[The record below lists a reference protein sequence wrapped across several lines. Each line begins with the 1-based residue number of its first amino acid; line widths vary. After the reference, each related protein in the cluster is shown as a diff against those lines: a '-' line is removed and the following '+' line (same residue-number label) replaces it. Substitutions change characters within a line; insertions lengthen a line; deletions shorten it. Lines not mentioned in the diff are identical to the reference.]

1 MFLNYLFFNPDKVFN
16 CCLDDEETLS
26 KETLV
31 NHLIF
36 MKRVSIETKV
46 WIIHIFSIT
55 CCKEK
60 KATYTIKNS
69 SYRWSKSCSDHFF
82 VMKKKNI

>member
-1 MFLNYLFFNPDKVFN
+1 
-16 CCLDDEETLS
+16 
-26 KETLV
+26 
-31 NHLIF
+31 

-46 WIIHIFSIT
+46 WIIHTFSIT

-82 VMKKKNI
+82 VMKKKKHLNRFWIDSMLKVSPTWFGSDISLGLKCGLGQTYI